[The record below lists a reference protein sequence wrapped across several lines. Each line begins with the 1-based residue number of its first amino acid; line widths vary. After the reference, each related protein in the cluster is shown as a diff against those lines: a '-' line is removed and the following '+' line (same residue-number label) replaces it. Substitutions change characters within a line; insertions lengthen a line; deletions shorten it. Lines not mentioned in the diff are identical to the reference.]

1 MSLLNN
7 LFNRLFN
14 YILTILIINFL
25 TYWLK
30 QQWIRAV
37 NQLFRQL
44 GEIEITLIIVFSAV
58 E

>member
-7 LFNRLFN
+7 LFNRLFK

>member
-1 MSLLNN
+1 MRLLNN

>member
-14 YILTILIINFL
+14 YILKILIINFL

>member
-14 YILTILIINFL
+14 HILTILIINFL

>member
-44 GEIEITLIIVFSAV
+44 GETEITLIIVFSAV

>member
-37 NQLFRQL
+37 NQLFQQL
-44 GEIEITLIIVFSAV
+44 GETEITLIIVFSAV

>member
-14 YILTILIINFL
+14 YILTILITNFL